1 MPNESG
7 ARNKGRRPPSAHPVV
22 AGVSRKDQHGILSSR
37 GCESLRMI
45 QHVCFWWAHGR
56 AVLRQW
62 TVAVDGS
69 DVTFVRGMCVGVEPL
84 QGALCPVVP
93 WCLAWRPWTLEPWLW
108 YLSGHLQAA
117 ACWVHGHGRLLC
129 TILWESMYASAAAR
143 CRTFYSV
150 FVLYIGWRA
159 GLARWSL
166 ESRDGRHSVE
176 PEGGCPARVASG
188 QDTGS
193 RGSGPDGRDL
203 NSHRDTNRI

>member
-7 ARNKGRRPPSAHPVV
+7 ARNKGRRPPLAHPVV
-22 AGVSRKDQHGILSSR
+22 AGVSRKHQHGILSSR

-45 QHVCFWWAHGR
+45 VHVCFWWAHGR

-93 WCLAWRPWTLEPWLW
+93 WCLAWRPWTLEPRLVPQW
-108 YLSGHLQAA
+108 APA

-143 CRTFYSV
+143 CRTFIRYSC
-150 FVLYIGWRA
+150 YILGGARGLRVGAWSRSGAEGERRARA
-159 GLARWSL
+159 GAGGGVRIQEAEALAQTDVIST
-166 ESRDGRHSVE
+166 
-176 PEGGCPARVASG
+176 AM
-188 QDTGS
+188 T
-193 RGSGPDGRDL
+193 
-203 NSHRDTNRI
+203 